1 MILVPS
7 WKKTKTCPHSPVGR
21 GKFLKVL
28 LPGLVQS
35 EFRDVVVC
43 WLRCGYWRLHF
54 HPSRQCRV
62 VTAWFYKLY
71 IYIVFLWDA
80 SSFTLGIPFL
90 PIQIFFELLT
100 RVNSGCDLWERSW
113 SGDAN
118 YAMKRQ
124 ADFLAAD
131 SVVLSLCFLG
141 TMTFPCSELRSHA
154 GPCQVDPWWTHRLE
168 ESCSMQRTVA
178 SSSSSFAFLLLEK
191 TDVEHWAVCISSWT
205 DATLILRIS
214 CKSHERQH

>member
-1 MILVPS
+1 MRRPIFH
-7 WKKTKTCPHSPVGR
+7 C
-21 GKFLKVL
+21 LK
-28 LPGLVQS
+28 
-35 EFRDVVVC
+35 
-43 WLRCGYWRLHF
+43 W
-54 HPSRQCRV
+54 
-62 VTAWFYKLY
+62 A
-71 IYIVFLWDA
+71 
-80 SSFTLGIPFL
+80 LGIPCL

-131 SVVLSLCFLG
+131 SVVLLSLCFLG
-141 TMTFPCSELRSHA
+141 TMTFHDLSMFWTAQPVHA

-178 SSSSSFAFLLLEK
+178 SSSSSLNQASLSCCWKRQMWNTELFVFLHGQMPPWSCACLASLMN
-191 TDVEHWAVCISSWT
+191 ASISINFTSWSMLQFEFFWYKLYT
-205 DATLILRIS
+205 YIS
-214 CKSHERQH
+214 YHIIHIRTYP